1 VGFKWF
7 VPGLHS
13 GSCIMGCEES
23 AGASFLRK
31 DCLPWSTDK
40 DGLIPCLL
48 AAEMMAKTGKNPAQL
63 YHELEEKFGAPVY
76 RRIDSPMTPEMKA
89 AFKTIS
95 PDDVKLTEVAGSPV
109 TAVLTKAPGN
119 NASFGGLK
127 IVTED
132 GWFAV
137 RPSGTEPI
145 YKLYME
151 GFKGEDHFQKMQA
164 EAQEFLAGLAK

>member
-1 VGFKWF
+1 
-7 VPGLHS
+7 
-13 GSCIMGCEES
+13 
-23 AGASFLRK
+23 
-31 DCLPWSTDK
+31 
-40 DGLIPCLL
+40 
-48 AAEMMAKTGKNPAQL
+48 
-63 YHELEEKFGAPVY
+63 
-76 RRIDSPMTPEMKA
+76 MTPEMKA

-95 PDDVKLTEVAGSPV
+95 PDDVKLSEVAGSPV
-109 TAVLTKAPGN
+109 QAVLTKAPGN
-119 NASFGGLK
+119 NANFGGLK

>member
-1 VGFKWF
+1 
-7 VPGLHS
+7 
-13 GSCIMGCEES
+13 
-23 AGASFLRK
+23 
-31 DCLPWSTDK
+31 
-40 DGLIPCLL
+40 
-48 AAEMMAKTGKNPAQL
+48 
-63 YHELEEKFGAPVY
+63 
-76 RRIDSPMTPEMKA
+76 
-89 AFKTIS
+89 
-95 PDDVKLTEVAGSPV
+95 
-109 TAVLTKAPGN
+109 VLTKAPGN

>member
-1 VGFKWF
+1 MT
-7 VPGLHS
+7 HQ
-13 GSCIMGCEES
+13 
-23 AGASFLRK
+23 
-31 DCLPWSTDK
+31 
-40 DGLIPCLL
+40 LL
-48 AAEMMAKTGKNPAQL
+48 SIYMPLSSNHFSWEA
-63 YHELEEKFGAPVY
+63 
-76 RRIDSPMTPEMKA
+76 
-89 AFKTIS
+89 
-95 PDDVKLTEVAGSPV
+95 
-109 TAVLTKAPGN
+109 
-119 NASFGGLK
+119 